1 MLPCLQMAF
10 LGKRNTLR
18 ILRSFRHG
26 FYLGGE
32 QLGDILL
39 PTNQVPKDA
48 TLGGTVDVFIYRDSE
63 DRLIAATKQPHA
75 MVGEF
80 ACLQVVGVDERMG
93 AFLDWGLPKDL
104 LLPIREQTRRLRRG
118 DWILVYVMVDELS
131 GRIVASMRLNR
142 HLNLTEPSYR
152 EDEKVNLIVIGETE
166 LGYSVIIEGA
176 HRGLLYHSDLRIRL
190 YEGQKLDGYIRKVRE
205 DGKVDV
211 ALDAAGYSR
220 VAPLAEQIH
229 GKIVAAGGRLA
240 FSDESSPE
248 AIRTAFGCSK
258 KAFKQAIGTLFK
270 QRRIIMLDGGI
281 GLPIDKE

>member
-1 MLPCLQMAF
+1 MAF
-10 LGKRNTLR
+10 LGKRNSLR

-26 FYLGGE
+26 YYLDGQ

-48 TLGGTVDVFIYRDSE
+48 ALGGMVDVFIYRDSE

-152 EDEKVNLIVIGETE
+152 EDEKVNLIVIEETE
-166 LGYSVIIEGA
+166 LGYAVIIEGA
-176 HRGLLYHSDLRIRL
+176 HRGLLYHTDLRVRL
-190 YEGQKLDGYIRKVRE
+190 YEGQKLEGHIRKVRE

-229 GKIVAAGGRLA
+229 AKLSAAGGRLA
-240 FSDESSPE
+240 FNDESSPE

-258 KAFKQAIGTLFK
+258 KAFKQAIGSLFK
-270 QRRIIMLDGGI
+270 QRRIIMLEGGI

>member
-1 MLPCLQMAF
+1 MAF

-26 FYLGGE
+26 YYLDGQ

-48 TLGGTVDVFIYRDSE
+48 ALGGLVDVFIYRDSE

-118 DWILVYVMVDELS
+118 DWILVYVLLDEMS

-176 HRGLLYHSDLRIRL
+176 HRGLLYHTDIRIRL
-190 YEGQKLDGYIRKVRE
+190 YEGQKLEGHIRKVRE

-229 GKIVAAGGRLA
+229 DKLSAAGGRLA
-240 FSDESSPE
+240 FNDESSPE

-258 KAFKQAIGTLFK
+258 KAFKQAIGSLFK
-270 QRRIIMLDGGI
+270 QRRIIMLEGGI